1 MRYTLRLLTAQQ
13 FLRANKVILALELI
27 RRTMPEKLGGE
38 AFSSGIW
45 VGNATS
51 PNTFAQ
57 ACELVENQVFSKLV
71 LDACPWCESSF
82 TARNYYAAEQD
93 FYCRCSNPACDFGKS
108 ENNRLPC
115 NVVDEAL
122 YQSPP
127 TLLISTVDKFARFAW
142 EARANAFL
150 GGKNN
155 RPPELIIQDEL
166 HLISGALGSI
176 VGLYEAGLET
186 ALISRGVYPKY
197 VASTA
202 TIKHATQ
209 QVRTLFAKEMRLF
222 PPSGLRY
229 DDSYFAKTVPLDD
242 KPGRL
247 YLGYLAPLLPRQE
260 CLSPLAAALLSAPAA
275 LFRDAEEYQDRWWTQ
290 LIYHGSLKG
299 VANSNTLYQGNIPRY
314 QNRLIMEALKQAVDR
329 ESPGYLNSQGIQ
341 TQEDYGKITEPAIRS
356 LVKQFLPLRDVELCA
371 LTSQNTAEEN
381 AGFFTRLAREK
392 HEPDSLDV
400 ALATNMISVGL
411 DVSRLALMIL
421 NGQPLTTAEY
431 IQASSRVGRGET
443 PGIVFVNYYK
453 TQARSLSH
461 YETFRSYHESFYRYV
476 EPSSLTPFTWQ
487 ARQRALHAALVIA
500 IRHGANGLLKNTQ
513 AGSFNK
519 QDAATGKLI
528 QQLANRCRR
537 ALGNQAILAG
547 NVATHL
553 DELSEAWQAEVD
565 YCQTHHRSLD
575 YYSKDRNRSNLLCNF
590 NEDSGLWK
598 TLQSMRNVENT
609 GLFKLL
615 KGVRQHEV

>member
-1 MRYTLRLLTAQQ
+1 
-13 FLRANKVILALELI
+13 
-27 RRTMPEKLGGE
+27 
-38 AFSSGIW
+38 
-45 VGNATS
+45 
-51 PNTFAQ
+51 
-57 ACELVENQVFSKLV
+57 
-71 LDACPWCESSF
+71 
-82 TARNYYAAEQD
+82 
-93 FYCRCSNPACDFGKS
+93 
-108 ENNRLPC
+108 
-115 NVVDEAL
+115 
-122 YQSPP
+122 
-127 TLLISTVDKFARFAW
+127 
-142 EARANAFL
+142 
-150 GGKNN
+150 
-155 RPPELIIQDEL
+155 
-166 HLISGALGSI
+166 
-176 VGLYEAGLET
+176 
-186 ALISRGVYPKY
+186 
-197 VASTA
+197 
-202 TIKHATQ
+202 
-209 QVRTLFAKEMRLF
+209 
-222 PPSGLRY
+222 
-229 DDSYFAKTVPLDD
+229 
-242 KPGRL
+242 
-247 YLGYLAPLLPRQE
+247 
-260 CLSPLAAALLSAPAA
+260 
-275 LFRDAEEYQDRWWTQ
+275 
-290 LIYHGSLKG
+290 
-299 VANSNTLYQGNIPRY
+299 
-314 QNRLIMEALKQAVDR
+314 MEALKQAVDR